1 MGEQITQSFKELVD
15 LKYQV
20 YNGLFLTLPFDAIEQ
35 TGMLLPLFHDSCTKQ
50 LSEGKS
56 PVEIV
61 SRFFEKHKPNLTE
74 QEQIAFLF
82 KIIQYVERQIVLI
95 DALEDAAY
103 KKIHATGGADS
114 MARLL
119 DHAQANGRERDLKE
133 VLNNFG
139 IRVVL
144 TAHPTQFYPGK
155 VLAIIS
161 DLTSAIKNGE
171 LALTRDYLKQLGKT
185 PFFRKQKPTA
195 FDEAVRLTW
204 YLGNIFYPAVG
215 DILDRI
221 AKHYPQEMDQNHQL
235 VSLGF
240 WPGGDRD
247 GNPFVTVDTTRK
259 VAERLRY
266 TITDCYH
273 QDIVMLKRRLSFEG
287 VYEKLD
293 ALERLLLEDL
303 TNIRDSRQVTHDM
316 MVAQLLELEQI
327 LITHHDGL
335 FLEMLQSFR
344 RKVQHFGF
352 HFASLDIRQDSRV
365 IGKAFDE
372 VMKTYSDFFPAD
384 FDQLTSQQK
393 IHHLL
398 NIQGTV
404 DPSRFDDPLVRDTL
418 ESFAVIREVQAS
430 NGPLGAHRYIISNCR
445 GAVDMSKVAAL
456 ARLCAW
462 GDEPLSLDIVPLFE
476 TIDDLK
482 GAGESM
488 QLIYSDADY
497 QKHLQQRN
505 RRQSVMLGFSDGTK
519 DGGYLMANW
528 SIYQAK
534 ENITMISRQSN
545 VEVVFFDGRGGP
557 PARGGGNT
565 HMFYSAMGKSVEN
578 KQIQITVQGQTI
590 SSHYGTRLSA
600 AHNLTHLLTAG
611 LENNYHR
618 DADRQLTAEQRSL
631 MQTMAECS
639 YEKYEAFKN
648 HPLFLPFLKD
658 QSTLKYYGMTN
669 IGSRP
674 TARGKSDDIRF
685 EDLRAIPFVGAWSQL
700 KQNVP
705 GFFGL
710 GSALKE
716 QEEKGNWDACVQLY
730 QNSLFFRALIANSM
744 QSMSKSNFEIT
755 RYMANDPKFGPFW
768 HLIHDEYQLTKSLAL
783 KISGMTEMM
792 EDSPRSRLSIQL
804 REKVVLPLLIIQQY
818 ALMQIQAKKEQP
830 EDEQLAL
837 YEKMV
842 IRSLFGN
849 INASRNSV

>member
-1 MGEQITQSFKELVD
+1 
-15 LKYQV
+15 
-20 YNGLFLTLPFDAIEQ
+20 
-35 TGMLLPLFHDSCTKQ
+35 
-50 LSEGKS
+50 
-56 PVEIV
+56 
-61 SRFFEKHKPNLTE
+61 
-74 QEQIAFLF
+74 
-82 KIIQYVERQIVLI
+82 
-95 DALEDAAY
+95 
-103 KKIHATGGADS
+103 
-114 MARLL
+114 
-119 DHAQANGRERDLKE
+119 
-133 VLNNFG
+133 
-139 IRVVL
+139 
-144 TAHPTQFYPGK
+144 
-155 VLAIIS
+155 
-161 DLTSAIKNGE
+161 
-171 LALTRDYLKQLGKT
+171 
-185 PFFRKQKPTA
+185 
-195 FDEAVRLTW
+195 
-204 YLGNIFYPAVG
+204 
-215 DILDRI
+215 
-221 AKHYPQEMDQNHQL
+221 
-235 VSLGF
+235 
-240 WPGGDRD
+240 
-247 GNPFVTVDTTRK
+247 
-259 VAERLRY
+259 
-266 TITDCYH
+266 
-273 QDIVMLKRRLSFEG
+273 
-287 VYEKLD
+287 
-293 ALERLLLEDL
+293 
-303 TNIRDSRQVTHDM
+303 
-316 MVAQLLELEQI
+316 
-327 LITHHDGL
+327 
-335 FLEMLQSFR
+335 
-344 RKVQHFGF
+344 
-352 HFASLDIRQDSRV
+352 
-365 IGKAFDE
+365 
-372 VMKTYSDFFPAD
+372 
-384 FDQLTSQQK
+384 
-393 IHHLL
+393 
-398 NIQGTV
+398 
-404 DPSRFDDPLVRDTL
+404 
-418 ESFAVIREVQAS
+418 
-430 NGPLGAHRYIISNCR
+430 
-445 GAVDMSKVAAL
+445 
-456 ARLCAW
+456 
-462 GDEPLSLDIVPLFE
+462 
-476 TIDDLK
+476 
-482 GAGESM
+482 
-488 QLIYSDADY
+488 
-497 QKHLQQRN
+497 
-505 RRQSVMLGFSDGTK
+505 
-519 DGGYLMANW
+519 
-528 SIYQAK
+528 
-534 ENITMISRQSN
+534 
-545 VEVVFFDGRGGP
+545 
-557 PARGGGNT
+557 
-565 HMFYSAMGKSVEN
+565 MFYSAMGKSVEN

-830 EDEQLAL
+830 EDEQLTL